1 MVWVRPQAG
10 LGTPCNPRCELL
22 TERMRLAAVALGV
35 WLLVAG
41 PAAGRDTVRV
51 ESVADGDTIRVLLHG
66 ERISIRLIGVDAPEL
81 SDHFDHT
88 APPQPFAREAADF
101 TRGRLRGREVE
112 LEYERGDRRDR
123 YGRTLAYVFLAD
135 GTFFNRELVR
145 EGYARAYTRYPF
157 RFREQFLA
165 DEAAARQAARGLW
178 AVTPDGP
185 VLGNR
190 RSRLYHLPGQPHYTD
205 VAPANRVYFPSEE
218 AARAAGY
225 QPARR

>member
-1 MVWVRPQAG
+1 
-10 LGTPCNPRCELL
+10 
-22 TERMRLAAVALGV
+22 MRVAAVALTL

-41 PAAGRDTVRV
+41 PAVGRDSARV
-51 ESVADGDTIRVLLHG
+51 ESVADGDTIRVLLQG
-66 ERISIRLIGVDAPEL
+66 ERVSIRLIGIDTPEL
-81 SDHFDHT
+81 TDHFDRA

-101 TRGRLRGREVE
+101 TRARLRGREVE
-112 LEYERGDRRDR
+112 LEYESGDRRDR

-165 DEAAARQAARGLW
+165 DEAAARQARRGLW
-178 AVTPDGP
+178 ATAPAGP
-185 VLGNR
+185 VVGNS
-190 RSRLYHLPGQPHYTD
+190 RSRLYHMPGQRHYAD
-205 VAPANRVYFPSEE
+205 IAPANRVYFPSEE

-225 QPARR
+225 DPARQ